1 MTQIVSS
8 ESNWHNNATFWQK
21 WVNSQRGTG
30 FTDMDA
36 GHLTLFGFQMTK
48 RAEIFRTCLFLDF
61 LKPLKI
67 WCHLG
72 NFYFHC
78 FMGGGPKGKIL
89 KTPKASNVRHSY
101 LRILFLFL
109 GEKICHFTL
118 PDINKPPIFLIML
131 YFILGHL
138 QDLEKVWWFCYKT
151 FSVICPAFR
160 SSKNKRNK

>member
-8 ESNWHNNATFWQK
+8 ESNWHNNATFWQN

-48 RAEIFRTCLFLDF
+48 RAVIFRTCLFLDF

-118 PDINKPPIFLIML
+118 PGINKPPIFFNNALF
-131 YFILGHL
+131 YFGPPSRFRKGLVILL
-138 QDLEKVWWFCYKT
+138 QNFQCNLPC
-151 FSVICPAFR
+151 FSIQQ
-160 SSKNKRNK
+160 KQKE